1 MTNATTDLLTRLQTD
16 RTLNAKERSDLLVD
30 SAPADLLRDM
40 VADNLNRTERNIVM
54 VLALDW
60 PEDEPTTADIAK
72 VLKERVVPRAVPNPR
87 DNPKQ
92 TDVTTQLGYLA
103 EKEWVHSRTRDD
115 GQQVW
120 ELL

>member
-1 MTNATTDLLTRLQTD
+1 MTHATTDLLTRLQTD

-40 VADNLNRTERNIVM
+40 LADNLNRTERNIVM
-54 VLALDW
+54 ALALDW
-60 PEDEPTTADIAK
+60 PEDEPTTLDIAN
-72 VLKERVVPRAVPNPR
+72 VLKERVAPRSTPNPR

-92 TDVTTQLGYLA
+92 TDVTTQLGYL
-103 EKEWVHSRTRDD
+103 ENKDWVTARERDD
-115 GQQVW
+115 GELVW